1 MSDAI
6 DHPQPTSHRY
16 WLTTAD
22 GVGIDSVL
30 LRGAP
35 GRTAA
40 VVLANGFTGSY
51 RSPHTRAIAESL
63 GSIADVMTFDFRGHH
78 GSGGHSTVGN
88 AEIHDLEAVVSHLRG
103 LGYTSIATVGFSMG
117 AAVVVRH
124 AAVYKGVVAAVSIS
138 APSRWYYRGTR
149 RMRLIHLGV
158 GRTAGRFFLRSFRK
172 VRVDDRGWQ
181 TRPAEPREIAGDI
194 APTPLLVVHGEADT
208 YFPTS
213 HATAIYEAAAEPK
226 ELWLVPGMGHAEPAV
241 SPELAFRLRSWLR
254 EHLPETEYM
263 G

>member
-6 DHPQPTSHRY
+6 DHPQSTSQRY

-51 RSPHTRAIAESL
+51 RSPHTRAIAESFSL
-63 GSIADVMTFDFRGHH
+63 IADVMTFDFRGHH
-78 GSGGHSTVGN
+78 GSGGYSTVGD

-124 AAVYKGVVAAVSIS
+124 AAVYKGVAAAVSIS

-172 VRVDDRGWQ
+172 VRVADRGWD
-181 TRPAEPREIAGDI
+181 TRPAEPREIAGDV
-194 APTPLLVVHGEADT
+194 APAPLLVVHGEADT

-213 HATAIYEAAAEPK
+213 HATAIYEAAADPR
-226 ELWLVPGMGHAEPAV
+226 ELWIVPGMGHAEPAV
-241 SPELAFRLRSWLR
+241 SPELTLRLRSWLR
-254 EHLPETEYM
+254 EHLALE
-263 G
+263 

>member
-6 DHPQPTSHRY
+6 DHPQLTPHRY

-51 RSPHTRAIAESL
+51 RSPHTRALAEAL

-78 GSGGHSTVGN
+78 RSGGHSTVGN
-88 AEIHDLEAVVSHLRG
+88 AEIHDLEAVVAHLRD

-117 AAVVVRH
+117 AAVAVRH
-124 AAVYKGVVAAVSIS
+124 AAIYKGVAAVVSIS

-158 GRTAGRFFLRSFRK
+158 GRTAGRLFLRGFRR
-172 VRVDDRGWQ
+172 VRVADRSWD
-181 TRPAEPREIAGDI
+181 TRPAEPREIAGEVSP
-194 APTPLLVVHGEADT
+194 APLLVVHGEADT

-213 HATAIYEAAAEPK
+213 HATAIHEAAAEPK
-226 ELWLVPGMGHAEPAV
+226 ELWLVPGMGHAERAV
-241 SPELAFRLRSWLR
+241 SPELTLRLRSWLR
-254 EHLPETEYM
+254 DRLSPD
-263 G
+263 